1 MDVWSPC
8 LRPVWILIITV
19 KSIWKLIIRQLK
31 RSMGWRDWVRINY
44 VIIIV
49 FILYDWLGHLI
60 NYWFYSLQIIQII
73 ILIHCFHQFHFFL
86 PFFSATFFYNF
97 LGEWIWGTKVP
108 VGAVW
113 KLLPWNKGRAA
124 SCSVKVRYVDN
135 DMRVMEDNDKEY
147 FVYTRPVCSR
157 PQ

>member
-1 MDVWSPC
+1 M
-8 LRPVWILIITV
+8 I
-19 KSIWKLIIRQLK
+19 
-31 RSMGWRDWVRINY
+31 
-44 VIIIV
+44 
-49 FILYDWLGHLI
+49 
-60 NYWFYSLQIIQII
+60 
-73 ILIHCFHQFHFFL
+73 FFL
-86 PFFSATFFYNF
+86 YHSTFFIYF
-97 LGEWIWGTKVP
+97 SYLFYIILGEWIWGTKVP

-124 SCSVKVRYVDN
+124 SCSVKVKYVDN